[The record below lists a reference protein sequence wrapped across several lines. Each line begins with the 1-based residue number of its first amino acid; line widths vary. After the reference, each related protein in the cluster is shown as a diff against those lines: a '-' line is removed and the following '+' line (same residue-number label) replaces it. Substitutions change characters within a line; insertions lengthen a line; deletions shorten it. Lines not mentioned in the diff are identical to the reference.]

1 MHVYGGAQGYR
12 HPLYKCNKEDD
23 SLTTFIFAKYL
34 YNKTRHSY
42 IYIYMLPIAG
52 RTAGPNGWEGGG
64 YKSILKSLNVFILY
78 FLYLNLSNIIP
89 LCLSIYLSLYFSI
102 YLFLNFSIYLSL
114 YFSIYLFLISS
125 KSSLD
130 ALGMWIQ
137 CVFIVGTDHT
147 YSGAKSFVILRVG
160 IGIYLYAKPDAS
172 IGLNKKP

>member
-1 MHVYGGAQGYR
+1 MGGAQGYR

-89 LCLSIYLSLYFSI
+89 LCLSIYLSFYFSI
-102 YLFLNFSIYLSL
+102 YLFLT
-114 YFSIYLFLISS
+114 SS